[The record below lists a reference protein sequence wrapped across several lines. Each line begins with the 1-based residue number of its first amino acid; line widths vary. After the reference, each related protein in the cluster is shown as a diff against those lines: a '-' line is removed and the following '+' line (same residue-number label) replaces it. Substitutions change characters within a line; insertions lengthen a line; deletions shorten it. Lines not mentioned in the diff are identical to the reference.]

1 MIPSCR
7 IVAIFNDRAT
17 QHAVIEVAGIRLRL
31 CVTDTRERSP
41 TSFVTPFGAD
51 SAIRL
56 AAAQGLC
63 ALLQG
68 NAATFTRPPFAPTPY
83 HRSRL
88 IQLLAVA
95 DAIAGGA
102 TVRDIAFG
110 IVFPNSTRL
119 DGKDWRASNEQRQTR
134 RFVADA
140 ARMIDGGFWRFPCF
154 V

>member
-1 MIPSCR
+1 LPPTSAK
-7 IVAIFNDRAT
+7 VAVFNRHSIRYSVVD
-17 QHAVIEVAGIRLRL
+17 VNGIRLRL
-31 CVTDTRERSP
+31 CVTDSPERNP
-41 TSFVTPFGAD
+41 TTFVVPLGAG

-68 NAATFTRPPFAPTPY
+68 GGAAFTRPPFAPTPY

-102 TVRDIAFG
+102 TVRDIAFA
-110 IVFPNSTRL
+110 IVFPNTTRL
-119 DGKDWRASNEQRQTR
+119 EGKDWRESNEQRQTR

>member
-1 MIPSCR
+1 
-7 IVAIFNDRAT
+7 
-17 QHAVIEVAGIRLRL
+17 VIEAQGIRLRL
-31 CVTDTRERSP
+31 CCIAASERTAPAIVVPYDS
-41 TSFVTPFGAD
+41 D

-56 AAAQGLC
+56 ATAQALC
-63 ALLQG
+63 ALSQSSI
-68 NAATFTRPPFAPTPY
+68 AAFTRPPFAPTPY

-95 DAIAGGA
+95 DAVAGGA
-102 TVRDIAFG
+102 TVRDIAFS

-119 DGKDWRASNEQRQTR
+119 EGKDWRASNEQRQTR

>member
-1 MIPSCR
+1 MKI
-7 IVAIFNDRAT
+7 AAFNRYPA
-17 QHAVIEVAGIRLRL
+17 QHLVIEVAGVRLRL
-31 CVTDTRERSP
+31 CVTAPERTP
-41 TSFVTPFGAD
+41 PAFVVSCGAD

-68 NAATFTRPPFAPTPY
+68 NAAAFSRPPFAPTPY

-95 DAIAGGA
+95 DAVAGGA

-140 ARMIDGGFWRFPCF
+140 VRMIDGGFWRFPCF

>member
-1 MIPSCR
+1 MIPGCK
-7 IVAIFNDRAT
+7 IVSIFNDRAT
-17 QHAVIEVAGIRLRL
+17 QHAVIDVAGIRLRL
-31 CVTDTRERSP
+31 CFTDTRVRSP
-41 TSFVTPFGAD
+41 ASFVAPFGAD

-63 ALLQG
+63 AMLKG
-68 NAATFTRPPFAPTPY
+68 NAAAFTRPPFTPTPY

-95 DAIAGGA
+95 DAVAGGA

-110 IVFPNSTRL
+110 IIFPNSTRL
-119 DGKDWRASNEQRQTR
+119 EGKDWRASNEQRQTR

-140 ARMIDGGFWRFPCF
+140 ARLIDEGFWRFPCF
-154 V
+154 A

>member
-1 MIPSCR
+1 M
-7 IVAIFNDRAT
+7 
-17 QHAVIEVAGIRLRL
+17 IEVDGIRLRFCL
-31 CVTDTRERSP
+31 TDTPERNP
-41 TSFVTPFGAD
+41 TSFVAPFGAG
-51 SAIRL
+51 SAVRL

-68 NAATFTRPPFAPTPY
+68 NSSAFTRPPFVPTPY

-102 TVRDIAFG
+102 TVRDIAFA
-110 IVFPNSTRL
+110 IVFPNSNRL
-119 DGKDWRASNEQRQTR
+119 EGKDWRASNEQRQTR

>member
-1 MIPSCR
+1 MIPGCK
-7 IVAIFNDRAT
+7 IVALYDHRLA
-17 QHAVIEVAGIRLRL
+17 QHAVLEMEGIRLRL
-31 CVTDTRERSP
+31 CFATAPKRTP
-41 TSFVTPFGAD
+41 PAFVVSLGLG

-56 AAAQGLC
+56 AAAQALC

-68 NAATFTRPPFAPTPY
+68 NTAALTRPPFAPTLY

-95 DAIAGGA
+95 DAVSIGA

-119 DGKDWRASNEQRQTR
+119 AGKDWRGSNEQRQTR